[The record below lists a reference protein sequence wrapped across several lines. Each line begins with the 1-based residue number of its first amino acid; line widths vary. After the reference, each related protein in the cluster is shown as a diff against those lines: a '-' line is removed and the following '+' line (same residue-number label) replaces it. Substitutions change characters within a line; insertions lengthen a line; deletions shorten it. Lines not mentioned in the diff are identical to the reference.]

1 MKKHTIFYLLFCILF
16 IGCTDES
23 LNISR
28 IERANNA
35 PPASIIGIDDELEA
49 KKGIGMAYREPTWS
63 SRIARLKP
71 FWHYAYTKCSARCT
85 ATPPRGL
92 VRPRRIGEY
101 RRAG

>member
-1 MKKHTIFYLLFCILF
+1 MKKHNTFYFLFFIFF
-16 IGCTDES
+16 ISCTDES

-35 PPASIIGIDDELEA
+35 PPASVIGIDNELEA

-71 FWHYAYTKCSARCT
+71 FWHYAWNRHLRVDIAVS
-85 ATPPRGL
+85 
-92 VRPRRIGEY
+92 V
-101 RRAG
+101 